1 MEKCMGLK
9 LTVGVEDKIIMSDG
23 VVIDVRNFGKRV
35 TLEFTAPDDIKINA
49 IFKDPNQQ
57 FKNLR
62 REK

>member
-1 MEKCMGLK
+1 
-9 LTVGVEDKIIMSDG
+9 VDDKIIMSDG

-62 REK
+62 RGK